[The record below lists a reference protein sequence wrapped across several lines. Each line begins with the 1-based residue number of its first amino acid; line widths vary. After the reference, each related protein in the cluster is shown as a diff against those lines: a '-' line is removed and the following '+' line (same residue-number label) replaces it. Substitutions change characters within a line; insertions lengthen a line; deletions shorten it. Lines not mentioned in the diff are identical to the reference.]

1 MASADFLLAKR
12 LREVEWHKPLNPMPI
27 LNANLVPSEESPKAC
42 LRRLREKTCYRALR
56 IVFAVCSGIGY
67 FCAIGLGLGAAFGTP
82 NTDFLMRLGMG
93 AAALLL
99 FLLTA
104 AGYQAA
110 SLLVDIADAEIERT
124 RRK

>member
-1 MASADFLLAKR
+1 
-12 LREVEWHKPLNPMPI
+12 MPI
-27 LNANLVPSEESPKAC
+27 LNFNAVPSEESQKAC
-42 LRRLREKTCYRALR
+42 LQRLREHTCYRALR
-56 IVFAVCSGIGY
+56 TVLAVCAGIGY
-67 FCAIGLGLGAAFGTP
+67 LCVIGLGLSAAFGTP
-82 NTDFLMRLGMG
+82 DADFLMRLGMG

>member
-1 MASADFLLAKR
+1 MA
-12 LREVEWHKPLNPMPI
+12 I
-27 LNANLVPSEESPKAC
+27 INAGPSPSEESHEAC
-42 LRRLREKTCYRALR
+42 LQRLREHTCYRALR
-56 IVFAVCSGIGY
+56 TVLAVYAGIGY
-67 FCAIGLGLGAAFGTP
+67 LCVIGLGLYAALGTP
-82 NTDFLMRLGMG
+82 NTDFEVRLGMG

-99 FLLTA
+99 LLFTA